1 MALKIIL
8 LKSLLLSDFPSG
20 SSINYH
26 QGKFY
31 LIGDDATHILV
42 LDNNYKKLDS
52 VFLFDYAEKRI
63 PKVDK
68 TDLEGSVIFDIQGTP
83 HLLIVGS
90 ASRKNRKRVIV
101 IPFSDTG
108 LNFQSQKN
116 SFYKTKNFT
125 KRIKVNNIEE
135 VNLEAV
141 CFLKNDLILGN
152 RGNRSTQS
160 NQLIITDHDFWEH
173 QEDAR
178 IIIRKLNLPANHSS
192 EMLGLSELCYVA
204 EMDLLFITLTSEAT
218 SNAYDDGEI
227 GNSYLGWI
235 KGASEKLTSEEVTP
249 DGIINLSEV
258 DLSFAKEKIEGICVE
273 TVSADDITLHL
284 IADNDLGESRL
295 FKVKIPLGLLK

>member
-8 LKSLLLSDFPSG
+8 IKSLLLSDFPSG

-26 QGKFY
+26 QGKLY

-42 LDNNYKKLDS
+42 LDNDYKKLDS

-68 TDLEGSVIFDIQGTP
+68 TDLEGSVIFDIKGVP

-101 IPFSDTG
+101 IPFSETG
-108 LNFQSQKN
+108 LNFHSQKN

-125 KRIKVNNIEE
+125 KRIRSNNIDE

-141 CFLKNDLILGN
+141 CYLKNDLILGN
-152 RGNRSTQS
+152 RGNLSTQT

-173 QEDAR
+173 QDDAR
-178 IIIRKLNLPANHSS
+178 IIIRNLVVPSNYSS
-192 EMLGLSELCYVA
+192 EPLGLSELCYVA

-218 SNAYDDGEI
+218 ANAYDDGEI

-235 KGASEKLTSEEVTP
+235 KSASEKLTFEDVTP
-249 DGIINLSEV
+249 DGIINLSDV
-258 DLSFAKEKIEGICVE
+258 DPSFTKEKIEGICVE
-273 TVSADDITLHL
+273 AVSADDMTIHL
-284 IADNDLGESRL
+284 IADNDAGESRL
-295 FKVKIPLGLLK
+295 FKLKVPLDLLK